1 MDSHKNVNWNFIFNE
16 EKEIESKID
25 TKWQFAKWK
34 KRQGESRVIE
44 KMKEKRKEEGRINKK
59 KHNLKE
65 ALENKRLTVG

>member
-25 TKWQFAKWK
+25 TKWQFAKWE

-44 KMKEKRKEEGRINKK
+44 QMKEKRKEEGRINKK
-59 KHNLKE
+59 E
-65 ALENKRLTVG
+65 T

>member
-25 TKWQFAKWK
+25 TKWQFAKWE

-44 KMKEKRKEEGRINKK
+44 QMKEKRKEEELIKK

-65 ALENKRLTVG
+65 THGKKRLTVG